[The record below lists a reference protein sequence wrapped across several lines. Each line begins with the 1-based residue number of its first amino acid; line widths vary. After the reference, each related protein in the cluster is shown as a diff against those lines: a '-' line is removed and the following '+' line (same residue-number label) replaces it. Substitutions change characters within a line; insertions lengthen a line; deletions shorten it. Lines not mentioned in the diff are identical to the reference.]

1 MKIGTDA
8 MLLGS
13 LSQPGDAQNILD
25 IGTGTGV
32 LALMLAQRCPLAI
45 IDGVEID
52 RNAAQ
57 RAIENFE
64 NSPWSHRLTLYN
76 EDVQHYTN
84 TGVILYEYIIC
95 NPPYFEPSP
104 TTRPDRVNARSTVSL
119 THENLLIQAEKL
131 LDARGT
137 LGIIVPE
144 TEGEKIITLAGKV
157 GLGIKRQVLIRSFK
171 NQPIIRRVIEFSRHP
186 KEHLE
191 EEDFVIYNDDKT
203 WSAGYKQLTAEFHYI
218 EPRL

>member
-13 LSQPGDAQNILD
+13 LAQPYDAQNILD

-52 RNAAQ
+52 PTAAH
-57 RAIENFE
+57 RANKNFE
-64 NSPWSHRLTLYN
+64 KSPWSHRLTLYN
-76 EDVQHYTN
+76 EDVQQYTN

-119 THENLLIQAEKL
+119 THENLLIHAEKL

-144 TEGEKIITLAGKV
+144 TECEKIIGLATKV
-157 GLGIKRQVLIRSFK
+157 GLGIKRQVFISSFE
-171 NQPIIRRVIEFSRHP
+171 NQPVIRRVIEFCRTTTDNP
-186 KEHLE
+186 LE
-191 EEDFVIYNDDKT
+191 EHFFIYNADKT
-203 WSAGYKQLTAEFHYI
+203 WSEGYKELTAEFHYI